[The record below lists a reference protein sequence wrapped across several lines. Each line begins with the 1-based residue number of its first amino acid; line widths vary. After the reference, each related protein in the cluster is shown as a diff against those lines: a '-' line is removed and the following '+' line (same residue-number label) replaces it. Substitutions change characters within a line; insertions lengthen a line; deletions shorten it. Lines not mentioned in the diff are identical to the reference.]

1 MFIWDWFTGVLGYLG
16 LLNQKRKYIFLGLS
30 SSGKA
35 TLIEQ
40 LLDDNKLEFIPYAFD
55 QELMDNSASEE
66 LSIGNMR
73 FTTFDLG
80 GHLQARRVWK
90 DYFPAV
96 DAIVFLVDASDR
108 SRFVESKQEL
118 DSLLTDESL
127 ANCPVLILGNKID
140 LPSAASE
147 DELRNFL
154 ALYGQTTGKGKVP
167 RTDLP
172 GRPLEL
178 FMCSILKRQGYGEG
192 FRWLAQYID

>member
-1 MFIWDWFTGVLGYLG
+1 MLIIKVNFSMNKIRHSVKVKK
-16 LLNQKRKYIFLGLS
+16 LNFAKFASKLKKSHVWRKEKKYWL
-30 SSGKA
+30 
-35 TLIEQ
+35 
-40 LLDDNKLEFIPYAFD
+40 
-55 QELMDNSASEE
+55 
-66 LSIGNMR
+66 
-73 FTTFDLG
+73 TFS
-80 GHLQARRVWK
+80 ARRVWK

-154 ALYGQTTGKGKVP
+154 ALYGQTTGKV
-167 RTDLP
+167 TDN
-172 GRPLEL
+172 L
-178 FMCSILKRQGYGEG
+178 FQLFGSLMCLCLG
-192 FRWLAQYID
+192 